1 MSSFAPFASRPLDQH
16 GRTEALALASRSG
29 LHGVYLQND
38 LLAGQG
44 ETLAFWG
51 RDGLL
56 GCAWFGPRGN
66 LVIVESEP
74 LDPVRVADAVQ
85 NSRWPWRIALGP
97 RATVDELGKRLSG
110 PPLVLRDQVYYG
122 AEPGASTSLPRVDE
136 VRTAAR
142 PDRDRLM
149 QAALELNHSDLNVDP
164 ARVDRRWLR
173 ESVAARIQSGTS
185 LVLGP
190 PGGFHSKLDLGST
203 GDAGVVLEGVYT
215 FPDSRGRGF
224 AAVLVAAAIRSA
236 TGPVVCLHV
245 SATNLPARRA
255 YERAGMQPKQDC
267 RLLLCG

>member
-1 MSSFAPFASRPLDQH
+1 MSSFAPFAARPLDPH
-16 GRTEALALASRSG
+16 GRVEALALAARAG

-38 LLAGQG
+38 LSAGQG

-51 RDGLL
+51 RDGMV

-66 LVIVESEP
+66 LVIVEEES
-74 LDPVRVADAVQ
+74 LDPVRVAEAVQ

-97 RATVDELGKRLSG
+97 KGAIDELGKRLSG

-122 AEPGASTSLPRVDE
+122 ALPGAAPDLDGVSE
-136 VRTAAR
+136 VRRAAR
-142 PDRDRLM
+142 LDRERLV
-149 QAALELNHSDLNVDP
+149 QAALELNRSDLNVDP

-173 ESVAARIQSGTS
+173 DSVIGRITSGTC

-190 PGGFHSKLDLGST
+190 PGGFSAKLDLGSQ
-203 GDAGVVLEGVYT
+203 GPAGLVLEGVFT
-215 FPDSRGRGF
+215 FPEARGRGF
-224 AAVLVAAAIRSA
+224 AAALVAAATRDA
-236 TGPVVCLHV
+236 TEPIVCLHV

-255 YERAGMQPKQDC
+255 YERAGLEPKQQC

>member
-1 MSSFAPFASRPLDQH
+1 MSSFAPFAARPLDPH
-16 GRTEALALASRSG
+16 GRTEALALAARAG

-51 RDGLL
+51 REGMV

-66 LVIVESEP
+66 LVLVEEEP
-74 LDPVRVADAVQ
+74 LDPVRVAEAVQ

-97 RATVDELGKRLSG
+97 RGAIDELSKRLSG

-122 AEPGASTSLPRVDE
+122 AKAGTGAELEGMHE
-136 VRTAAR
+136 VRRASR
-142 PDRDRLM
+142 LDRERLV

-164 ARVDRRWLR
+164 ARVDRRWLKD
-173 ESVAARIQSGTS
+173 SVVGRIASGTS

-190 PGGFHSKLDLGST
+190 PGGFHCKLDLGSQ
-203 GDAGVVLEGVYT
+203 GPAGVVLEGVYT
-215 FPDSRGRGF
+215 FPPSRGRGF
-224 AAVLVAAAIRSA
+224 AAALVAAATRAA
-236 TGPVVCLHV
+236 TEPVVCLHV
-245 SATNLPARRA
+245 SATNAPARRA
-255 YERAGMQPKQDC
+255 YERAGLAAAQQC